1 MKINCNYPLTNGIN
15 FNSIERVL
23 LLYTINQKYNIKSNF
38 WFLSIGIFIIIYI
51 EKEVEKILQKKV
63 YSIMLVCKSIFHDK

>member
-1 MKINCNYPLTNGIN
+1 MEISCNYPLANFN

-51 EKEVEKILQKKV
+51 EKEVEEI
-63 YSIMLVCKSIFHDK
+63 YSMMLDNK